1 MRKTIYVCDSCKTIM
16 DEPFI
21 TLASKYKDDYYDPDE
36 LHICKKCYD
45 MFSYIKRSLAIKRE
59 SEDV

>member
-1 MRKTIYVCDSCKTIM
+1 VHKTIYVCDSCKMIM

-21 TLASKYKDDYYDPDE
+21 TLSSKYKDDE

-59 SEDV
+59 SEND